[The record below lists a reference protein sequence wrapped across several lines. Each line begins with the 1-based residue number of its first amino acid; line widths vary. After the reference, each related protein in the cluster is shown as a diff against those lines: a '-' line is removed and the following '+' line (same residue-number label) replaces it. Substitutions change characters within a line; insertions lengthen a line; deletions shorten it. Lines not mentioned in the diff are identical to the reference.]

1 MKNQR
6 LTTIIL
12 WTARIL
18 GSIIIAFVL
27 FFLIAH
33 VFGNNESGEG
43 FRDSKEIITFLLFP
57 ISTVIG
63 LAIAWKWEGL
73 GGIITTVGMIG
84 LFSLRPEL
92 LNSFYI
98 VIPIIPG
105 LLFIAYWLI
114 TKNNETPNN

>member
-1 MKNQR
+1 MKNKR
-6 LTTIIL
+6 LTNIIL

-18 GSIIIAFVL
+18 GSIIIAFVI
-27 FFLIAH
+27 FFLAAH
-33 VFGNNESGEG
+33 IFGNNESGEG

-57 ISTVIG
+57 IGSTIG

-73 GGIITTVGMIG
+73 GGLITIISMIG
-84 LFSLRPEL
+84 LFCLRPEL

-114 TKNNETPNN
+114 TKNRKTPDN

>member
-1 MKNQR
+1 MKSKR
-6 LTTIIL
+6 LTNIIL

-18 GSIIIAFVL
+18 GSIIIAFVI
-27 FFLIAH
+27 FFLAAH
-33 VFGNNESGEG
+33 IFGNNESGEG

-57 ISTVIG
+57 IGSTIG

-73 GGIITTVGMIG
+73 GGIITIISMIG
-84 LFSLRPEL
+84 LFYLRPDL

-114 TKNNETPNN
+114 TKNRKTPDN

>member
-18 GSIIIAFVL
+18 GSVIIAFVL
-27 FFLIAH
+27 FFLVAH

-84 LFSLRPEL
+84 LFSLRPDL

-98 VIPIIPG
+98 TIPIIPG